1 MNTTSASSKMKSIRC
16 NWYVTLKVMI
26 IRAKENSKW
35 SLQEYFLIQNVTS
48 GAKRKTCKE
57 KSMIAKTCSQD
68 GRREATRTD
77 ATIDAFKEMLLV
89 NFGLLSAPGG
99 LIVEPE

>member
-1 MNTTSASSKMKSIRC
+1 MKSILC
-16 NWYVTLKVMI
+16 KWYVTLGVKI

-48 GAKRKTCKE
+48 GANRKTCKE
-57 KSMIAKTCSQD
+57 KRMIAKTCSQD

-77 ATIDAFKEMLLV
+77 ATIDAFREMLLV
-89 NFGLLSAPGG
+89 SFGLLSAPGG

>member
-1 MNTTSASSKMKSIRC
+1 MKTTSASSKMKSIRC
-16 NWYVTLKVMI
+16 NWYVTLRAKI
-26 IRAKENSKW
+26 IRANENSRW
-35 SLQEYFLIQNVTS
+35 SLHEYFLIQNVTS
-48 GAKRKTCKE
+48 GANRNTCKE

-77 ATIDAFKEMLLV
+77 ATIDAFREMLLV
-89 NFGLLSAPGG
+89 NFGLFSAPGG

>member
-1 MNTTSASSKMKSIRC
+1 MKSIRC
-16 NWYVTLKVMI
+16 SWYVTPRVMTM
-26 IRAKENSKW
+26 RAKENIKW

-48 GAKRKTCKE
+48 GANRKTCNE

-68 GRREATRTD
+68 GRRDATRTD

-89 NFGLLSAPGG
+89 SFGLLSAPGG

>member
-1 MNTTSASSKMKSIRC
+1 MRVCVHRGECIRV
-16 NWYVTLKVMI
+16 YVSVCVVLCL
-26 IRAKENSKW
+26 AKK
-35 SLQEYFLIQNVTS
+35 
-48 GAKRKTCKE
+48 KKTCKE
-57 KSMIAKTCSQD
+57 NCMIAKTCSQD